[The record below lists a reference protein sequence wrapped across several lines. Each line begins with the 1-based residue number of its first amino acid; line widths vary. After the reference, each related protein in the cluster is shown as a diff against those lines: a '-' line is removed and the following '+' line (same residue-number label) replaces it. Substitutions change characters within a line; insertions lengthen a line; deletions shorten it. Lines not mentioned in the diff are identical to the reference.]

1 MVIIQSELSELF
13 VEDGGEEE
21 GAEKPGFYL
30 SEDGDPYQAR
40 AGQFFFLFEHADFSL
55 LQNLS

>member
-1 MVIIQSELSELF
+1 MVITQSELSELF

-30 SEDGDPYQAR
+30 SEGGDPYQAR
-40 AGQFFFLFEHADFSL
+40 ARQFVLFEHVKNGL
-55 LQNLS
+55 LLIL

>member
-1 MVIIQSELSELF
+1 MVITQSELSELF

-30 SEDGDPYQAR
+30 SEGGDPYQAR
-40 AGQFFFLFEHADFSL
+40 ARQFVLFEHAENCIFL
-55 LQNLS
+55 ILY

>member
-40 AGQFFFLFEHADFSL
+40 ARQFFSV
-55 LQNLS
+55 